1 MTFLPRMT
9 MGVILALGIA
19 ALFGAVRAAEPPAS
33 PRSATMCADMD
44 ARMAG
49 HMAYTEAKLNLT
61 EPQKAEFKALTE
73 TIKAAR
79 EPMRKACTEQA
90 AQAVAATMPAR
101 MAEMQ
106 KMMAAKSEAMAKV
119 LPAMTKFYNSL
130 TPEQQKIADANL
142 MMGAGHHGGMGQG
155 HGPMGR

>member
-9 MGVILALGIA
+9 LGVILALGIA
-19 ALFGAVRAAEPPAS
+19 ALFGAVRASELPVPPAGMG
-33 PRSATMCADMD
+33 PARMCSDMD

-49 HMAYTEAKLNLT
+49 HLAYTEAKLNLT
-61 EPQKAEFKALTE
+61 EAQKVEFKALTDAM
-73 TIKAAR
+73 KAAK
-79 EPMRKACTEQA
+79 EPLRKVCAEQT
-90 AQAVAATMPAR
+90 AQTATTMPAR

-119 LPAMTKFYNSL
+119 QPALAKFYNSL
-130 TPEQQKIADANL
+130 TPEQQKIADTS
-142 MMGAGHHGGMGQG
+142 MMPGGGHHGGMG

>member
-9 MGVILALGIA
+9 MGVLLALGIA
-19 ALFGAVRAAEPPAS
+19 AFFGAVRAAEPPAS
-33 PRSATMCADMD
+33 PRSSTICADMD

-49 HMAYTEAKLNLT
+49 HMAYAEAKLNLT
-61 EPQKAEFKALTE
+61 DAQKVEFKSLTE

-79 EPMRKACTEQA
+79 EPVRKACAEQSAQA
-90 AQAVAATMPAR
+90 ASATTMPAR

-119 LPAMTKFYNSL
+119 LPAMTKFYNAL
-130 TPEQQKIADANL
+130 TPEQQKIVDTSL
-142 MMGAGHHGGMGQG
+142 MSGGGHHGGMGHG
-155 HGPMGR
+155 HMGH